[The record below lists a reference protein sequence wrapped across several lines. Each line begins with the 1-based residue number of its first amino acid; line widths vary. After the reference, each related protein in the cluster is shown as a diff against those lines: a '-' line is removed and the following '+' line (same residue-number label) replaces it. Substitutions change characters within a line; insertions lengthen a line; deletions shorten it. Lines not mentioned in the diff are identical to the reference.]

1 MAAAGKP
8 TAGREN
14 AIKSWARS
22 MMSFTERLNELRAPI
37 WIALAILG
45 FIVWWPLGLAILA
58 YALWSRK
65 MRCCGI
71 GFGRWRDDANR
82 QTQDPEHPSRASGNH
97 AFDEYRAA
105 TLRRLEQ
112 EQHEF
117 REFLARLRMAKDK
130 AEFDQFMA
138 GRHTRSEPQPQ
149 A

>member
-1 MAAAGKP
+1 
-8 TAGREN
+8 
-14 AIKSWARS
+14 
-22 MMSFTERLNELRAPI
+22 MMSFTEQLKELPAPI

-45 FIVWWPLGLAILA
+45 FIFWWPLGLAIVA
-58 YALWSRK
+58 YALWSGK
-65 MRCCGI
+65 MGCCGI

-82 QTQDPEHPSRASGNH
+82 QTQDWGHQPRASGNQ

-105 TLRRLEQ
+105 TLRRLEE

-117 REFLARLRMAKDK
+117 REFLAHLRMAKDK

-138 GRHTRSEPQPQ
+138 DRHTRSAPPPQ